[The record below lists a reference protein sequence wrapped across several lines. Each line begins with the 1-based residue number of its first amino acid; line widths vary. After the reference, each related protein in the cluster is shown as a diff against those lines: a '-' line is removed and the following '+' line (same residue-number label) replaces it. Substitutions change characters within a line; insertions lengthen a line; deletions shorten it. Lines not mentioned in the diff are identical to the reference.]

1 MLNRIY
7 RLVEP
12 HTIEPV
18 EVSVELDDKC
28 VVVRPTHLS
37 ICNADQRYYQGMRP
51 AEVLAKKLPMALI
64 HEGIGRVVFDPQ
76 GEFAASTRVVMLPN
90 DPVEEDPFI
99 GENYLRS
106 SRFCGS
112 GFDGF
117 MQELCVLPR
126 WRVLALPKGI
136 DLHVAAFTEIVS
148 VSVHAVT
155 RFEEIAH
162 ARRETIGVWGDGNL
176 GFMVSLVL
184 RVLYPESRIIVFGR
198 NNFKLADFT
207 FADAT
212 YLTSNVPDDLLLD
225 HAFECC
231 GGEGS
236 ASAVDQIID
245 YIKPEGTISLMGV
258 SENPIPMNTR
268 MILEKGLRVFGTS
281 RSGRADF
288 ERTLQLYADNPQMVD
303 YLHALVGNVVPVS
316 SIKDIAGAFQVDVRK
331 SMGKTIMEWNM

>member
-18 EVSVELDDKC
+18 EVPIELDGERI
-28 VVVRPTHLS
+28 VVRPTHLS
-37 ICNADQRYYQGMRP
+37 ICNADQRYFQGTRP

-76 GEFAASTRVVMLPN
+76 GEFAAGTRVVMLPN
-90 DPVEEDPFI
+90 DPVEEDPYI

-126 WRVLALPKGI
+126 GRVLALPEGI

-155 RFEEIAH
+155 RFEKIAH
-162 ARRETIGVWGDGNL
+162 ARRDAIGVWGDGNL
-176 GFMVSLVL
+176 GFMVALVL
-184 RVLYPESRIIVFGR
+184 RVLYPNSKIIVFGR
-198 NNFKLADFT
+198 NGFKLSDFT
-207 FADAT
+207 FADET
-212 YLTSNVPDDLLLD
+212 YLTSHIPADLLLD

-236 ASAVDQIID
+236 ASAIDQIID

-288 ERTLQLYADNPQMVD
+288 ERTLQLYEDNPQMVD

-316 SIKDIAGAFQVDVRK
+316 SIKDIAAAFTIDVRK
-331 SMGKTIMEWNM
+331 SMGKTIMEWGM

>member
-18 EVSVELDDKC
+18 EVPVELDGESI
-28 VVVRPTHLS
+28 VVRPTHLS
-37 ICNADQRYYQGMRP
+37 ICNADQRYFQGMRP

-76 GEFAASTRVVMLPN
+76 GEFAAGTRVVMLPN

-117 MQELCVLPR
+117 MQELCTLPR
-126 WRVLALPKGI
+126 RRVLALPEGI
-136 DLHVAAFTEIVS
+136 DVHVAAFTEIVS

-155 RFEEIAH
+155 RFERIAH
-162 ARRETIGVWGDGNL
+162 ARRDTIGVWGDGNL
-176 GFMVSLVL
+176 GFMVALVL
-184 RVLYPESRIIVFGR
+184 RVLYPKSKIVVFGR
-198 NNFKLADFT
+198 NGFKLADFT
-207 FADAT
+207 FVDET
-212 YLTSNVPDDLLLD
+212 YLTSQIPADLLLD

-288 ERTLQLYADNPQMVD
+288 ERTLQLYEENPQMVK
-303 YLHALVGNVVPVS
+303 YLHALVGNVIPVS
-316 SIKDIAGAFQVDVRK
+316 SIKDIASAFTADVRK